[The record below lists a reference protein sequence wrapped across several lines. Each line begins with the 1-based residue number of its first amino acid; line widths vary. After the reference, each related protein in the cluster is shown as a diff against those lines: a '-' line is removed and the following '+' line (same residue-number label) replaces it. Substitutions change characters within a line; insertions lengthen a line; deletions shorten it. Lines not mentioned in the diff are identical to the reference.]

1 MDMTHTSVCVCV
13 WLLCMPWLTTVCDM
27 IHFYVCYGFFLGMSR
42 LIFCVWHAL
51 FLCTSWLIFY
61 VCHDSFLCMSRLT
74 HFYASHGLFLCMSW
88 LISRYVTTDVCDMI
102 HLYVCHFYVCHDLF
116 LGMSRLIFCVTPM
129 YAMTH
134 NSLQHD
140 SFLYMSWLISR
151 YVTTHFLCVAWLI
164 HAKCRIM
171 DWIYSG
177 TGWAKNVSLSETL
190 IFRGTVCVCMY
201 VYTYICV

>member
-1 MDMTHTSVCVCV
+1 MCVRVTPMYAMTHNS
-13 WLLCMPWLTTVCDM
+13 L
-27 IHFYVCYGFFLGMSR
+27 R
-42 LIFCVWHAL
+42 
-51 FLCTSWLIFY
+51 
-61 VCHDSFLCMSRLT
+61 HDSFLCMLWLLSGYVTT
-74 HFYASHGLFLCMSW
+74 HFLCVACLISMYVMTHFLCMSWLISMYVTTHSFLCMSW
-88 LISRYVTTDVCDMI
+88 LISRYVTTHVCDMI

-201 VYTYICV
+201 VYTCVCVCMYVYTYICV